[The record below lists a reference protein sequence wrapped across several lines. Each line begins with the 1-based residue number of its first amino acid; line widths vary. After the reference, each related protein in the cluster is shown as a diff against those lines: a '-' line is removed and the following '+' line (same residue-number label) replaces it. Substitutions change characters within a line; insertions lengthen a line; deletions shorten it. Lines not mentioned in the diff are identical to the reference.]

1 MPKKT
6 IKDIDL
12 AGTRIL
18 ARVDFNVPL
27 DGGEVQDD
35 FRVRATLP
43 TLRFLLEKGAGIALC
58 SHLGRPGG
66 EVREDLR
73 LDPVGRRL
81 ADLLGRRVK
90 KLNDCVG
97 PEVEETVG
105 GMEAGDIVLLENT
118 RFHPGEK
125 KNDPEFGSRLAKG
138 FDLFVNDAFAAAHR
152 AHASTAGAA
161 EHLPAV
167 AGLLMKREMDALEKV
182 RENPKA
188 PFILVMGGAKISDK
202 IPVLD
207 TFREHVGH
215 ILVGGGI
222 ANTLLK
228 AGAVEVGD
236 SLVEKES
243 LEEAARILDEAGD
256 RLVLPCD
263 VVVAES
269 REDGASRKTVDV
281 EAVPEGWQILDVGGE
296 TMKGFQEILGK
307 AATVLWNGPLGLFEM
322 EPYQAGTFAMART
335 LAELDATT
343 VTGGGETA
351 AAVSRAGVMDG
362 MTHVSTGGGAF
373 LEFMQG
379 KTLPGIA
386 VLQDG

>member
-1 MPKKT
+1 MPKKS

-35 FRVRATLP
+35 FRIQATLP
-43 TLRFLLEKGAGIALC
+43 TLRCLLENGAGIALC
-58 SHLGRPGG
+58 SHLGRPKG

-73 LDPVGRRL
+73 MDPVGKRV

-105 GMEAGDIVLLENT
+105 TMGAGDIVLLENT
-118 RFHPGEK
+118 RFHSGEK
-125 KNDPEFGSRLAKG
+125 ENDPEFGSRLARG
-138 FDLFVNDAFAAAHR
+138 FDIFVNDAFAAAHR
-152 AHASTAGAA
+152 AHASTAGVA

-182 RENPKA
+182 RINPEA
-188 PFILVMGGAKISDK
+188 PFSLVMGGAKISDK

-228 AGAVEVGD
+228 ARGVEVGD
-236 SLVEKES
+236 SLVEEDS
-243 LEEAARILDEAGD
+243 LEEAGRILDEAGD
-256 RLVLPCD
+256 RLVLPSD

-269 REDGASRKTVDV
+269 REDGASRKTVEV
-281 EAVPEGWQILDVGGE
+281 EAVPEGWQILDVGDE
-296 TMKGFQEILGK
+296 TMKGFQEILGE

-322 EPYQAGTFAMART
+322 EPYQAGTFVMART

-343 VTGGGETA
+343 ITGGGETA

-386 VLQDG
+386 ALQDG